1 MGDEGERGDGSDAG
15 GRAQDGERGG
25 GGGVG
30 FGDGACDDR
39 LDGRD
44 ALGEAGDGR
53 LDVGD
58 DVGIE
63 GFAEM
68 PGLAAEAGIAS
79 TRRNPVQTRRFAEAG
94 GLLAKTDKLDARM
107 LSDYGR
113 RFTPAPDQP
122 PCRQRERIAALAR
135 RRDQLVEARAREA
148 RHLGEAFDPDVI
160 ADIEAAVACLAKRI
174 ATIEAVIASAIAE
187 ADAATAATFA
197 ILRSAP
203 GVGPVTALT
212 LIAHLPELGGRS
224 PKTIASLAGLAPR
237 NNDSGTRRGRRPIRG
252 GRPRVRKALYMAA
265 LGAIRAAPRFK
276 AFYSAIAARSG
287 SRKLAVIA
295 AARKLLTILN
305 AMQRDQKAYA

>member
-1 MGDEGERGDGSDAG
+1 MIQHNYIGCDICKDMLDVFDPSSRSFRRLANRAG
-15 GRAQDGERGG
+15 PIEAFAAGLAPGRDFVVFEAT
-25 GGGVG
+25 GVH
-30 FGDGACDDR
+30 DR
-39 LDGRD
+39 LLRH
-44 ALGEAGDGR
+44 AL
-53 LDVGD
+53 
-58 DVGIE
+58 
-63 GFAEM
+63 
-68 PGLAAEAGIAS
+68 AEAGIAS